1 MFNNRTTG
9 GDNTVEVDGENWNY
23 YCNLFPPPSPLPSL
37 LKLLSSEQLEPIL

>member
-23 YCNLFPPPSPLPSL
+23 YCNLFPPPSPVPNSQPAKTLI
-37 LKLLSSEQLEPIL
+37 K